1 MVPVLGHVLKQVPR
15 HGLGHVPGHMLEHMP
30 KYVPDR
36 HLLASHVLGHV
47 IGLFKKIK
55 ENIF

>member
-15 HGLGHVPGHMLEHMP
+15 HGLEHVPGHMLEHMP

-47 IGLFKKIK
+47 IGLL
-55 ENIF
+55 NIF